1 MQVTIYKQTWCQH
14 LVVILDDNVCTI
26 LTLQADLNEIW
37 EYNFNSGFFSNS
49 GVYST
54 CYAIN
59 MGEESVC
66 LTDPYNICEEDEIY
80 NDTVGISGALY
91 GSQKSTS
98 SQESPLFFW
107 GALDGVKLFMTT
119 TTLIWSIAFIFK
131 LKL

>member
-1 MQVTIYKQTWCQH
+1 MTIYKQNWWQH
-14 LVVILDDNVCTI
+14 LVVTLDDNVCTI

-49 GVYST
+49 GVYIT

-66 LTDPYNICEEDEIY
+66 LTDPYNICEEV
-80 NDTVGISGALY
+80 DTVGFSGALY
-91 GSQKSTS
+91 GSQKSCTS
-98 SQESPLFFW
+98 SRESPLFFW